1 MTDRKYYKSA
11 KEEYDSGKVVDELMT
26 KSLAI
31 SEGDTERAKWNYI
44 EQRAKEIEKDG
55 SNINFIKLFF
65 ILLFFPLTIPYY
77 LIKLVIKHDLVD

>member
-1 MTDRKYYKSA
+1 MTDSKSYKSA
-11 KEEYDSGKVVDELMT
+11 KEEYDSGKVVVELMT
-26 KSLAI
+26 KSIAI

-44 EQRAKEIEKDG
+44 EQRAKEIDG
-55 SNINFIKLFF
+55 SKINFIKLFF

>member
-1 MTDRKYYKSA
+1 MKDSKSYKSA
-11 KEEYDSGKVVDELMT
+11 KEEYDSGKVVVELMT

-31 SEGDTERAKWNYI
+31 SEGDPKKAKWNYI

-77 LIKLVIKHDLVD
+77 VIKLFIKHYLVD